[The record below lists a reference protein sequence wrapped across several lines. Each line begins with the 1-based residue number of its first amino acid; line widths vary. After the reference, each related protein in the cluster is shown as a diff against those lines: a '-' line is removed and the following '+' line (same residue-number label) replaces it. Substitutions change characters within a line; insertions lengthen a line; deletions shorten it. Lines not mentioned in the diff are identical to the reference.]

1 MLKVDNKKAI
11 TKLANNS
18 FKANKLRN
26 IFAIAAI
33 VLTTV
38 MFTTLFTVGMSM
50 KASLEES
57 TMRQSGGSAHGS
69 FKYLSQDEYDKL
81 RTHKIVEEMEYS
93 IILGVAEN

>member
-1 MLKVDNKKAI
+1 MIKVDNKKAI
-11 TKLANNS
+11 KKLANNS

-50 KASLEES
+50 KDSLEES
-57 TMRQSGGSAHGS
+57 TMRQTGGKAHGS
-69 FKYLSQDEYDKL
+69 FKYLTQEKYDRLKSHTIRL
-81 RTHKIVEEMEYS
+81 
-93 IILGVAEN
+93 LGGG